1 MSKNNIQDVLKEF
14 RNKGVEGS
22 LQRFYGTY
30 LGEVV
35 SNEDPDN
42 LNRLSVV
49 VPEVFPTK
57 PSPIIAMPK
66 GLVAGKDYGF
76 NYVPKSGEY
85 VYISFRFGH
94 VKYPLWEPGYWAI
107 GERPKEF
114 NSDNVGFKFR
124 DGAIILYNEKESKLE
139 VSLPSGERVLMKGGK
154 ISIYNDL
161 VSLKEILKGILET
174 VSKSTITTPVGPG
187 FFSFPDIKKFGQILQ
202 QVETLME
209 D

>member
-22 LQRFYGTY
+22 IQRFYGTY

-66 GLVAGKDYGF
+66 GLVAGMDYGF

-124 DGAIILYNEKESKLE
+124 DGALILYNEKESELKIT
-139 VSLPSGERVLMKGGK
+139 LPGGESIIMRNGK
-154 ISIYNDL
+154 ISVFNEF
-161 VSLKEILKGILET
+161 VSLKDLWKELVEILSSA
-174 VSKSTITTPVGPG
+174 VITTPTGPG
-187 FFSFPDIKKFGQILQ
+187 AFSVPDTLKLKGLEDRLNQ
-202 QVETLME
+202 LME
-209 D
+209 E